1 VDLNEIV
8 KAMEYSLDKLIGDKI
23 ELSTILTDEELT
35 ISADSYQMEKVL
47 MNLAENAM
55 DAMQDGGRL
64 IIRTERGELDNNFIK
79 AYGYGKYGP
88 YAFLSIEDSGQG
100 MDEET
105 TARIFEPFFT
115 TKEVGEGTGL
125 GLSIVY
131 GIIKQHEGYINV
143 HSEPG
148 KGTTFKIYLPL
159 SKPMD
164 EAINEAAP
172 QTMSGGTE
180 TVLVAE
186 NDADVREMIKEAL
199 KGFGYR
205 VVEAEN
211 GEKAIRVFHEN
222 REGIQL
228 LILDVIMPK
237 KNGQEVFDEIRKI
250 RPDIKAIF
258 TSGYDINVIQKK
270 GFLEE
275 EHDFLSK
282 PILPDELLRKVREV
296 LDS

>member
-1 VDLNEIV
+1 
-8 KAMEYSLDKLIGDKI
+8 
-23 ELSTILTDEELT
+23 
-35 ISADSYQMEKVL
+35 MEKVL

-55 DAMQDGGRL
+55 DVMQDGGNL
-64 IIRTERGELDNNFIK
+64 IIRTERFELDNNFIK
-79 AYGYGKYGP
+79 AYGYGKIGP

-100 MDEET
+100 MDDET
-105 TARIFEPFFT
+105 KARIFEPFFS
-115 TKEVGEGTGL
+115 TKEVGKGPGL

-143 HSEPG
+143 YSELG

-159 SKPMD
+159 SKPTD
-164 EAINEAAP
+164 ESIKETASHTING
-172 QTMSGGTE
+172 SIE

-186 NDADVREMIKEAL
+186 NDADVREMIKEVL
-199 KGFGYR
+199 KGSGYT

-211 GEKAIRVFHEN
+211 GEKAIKAFHEN

-237 KNGQEVFDEIRKI
+237 KNGKEVFDEIRKV
-250 RPDIKAIF
+250 RPDMKAIF

-275 EHDFLSK
+275 EHDFISK
-282 PILPDELLRKVREV
+282 PILPDEFLQKVREV